1 MKSSIKRVN
10 KNIVK
15 VWTKTILN
23 ENGKEKYFSMLEI
36 FYTLKEA
43 KTLIEKWR
51 MEYNTFRPHSSL
63 NYRPPAPEAYLN

>member
-1 MKSSIKRVN
+1 M
-10 KNIVK
+10 
-15 VWTKTILN
+15 LN
-23 ENGKEKYFSMLEI
+23 QCVLTGNLGDDPVTHYTSEGLAIYGEI

-43 KTLIEKWR
+43 KILIEKWR